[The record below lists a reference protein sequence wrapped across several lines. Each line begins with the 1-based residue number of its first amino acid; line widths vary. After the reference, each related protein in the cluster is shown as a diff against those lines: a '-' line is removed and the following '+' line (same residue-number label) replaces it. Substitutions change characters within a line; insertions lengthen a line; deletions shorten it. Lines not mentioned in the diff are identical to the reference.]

1 MLYKHNQIEYF
12 KAMMVDHFVC
22 KYSKAWL
29 QSKSNKF
36 QYHCYVDISTVHHG
50 PLPHNN

>member
-36 QYHCYVDISTVHHG
+36 QYLLCWHLNCSSWLSPT
-50 PLPHNN
+50 